1 MPNLAAIKAAIERL
15 AKSIFAPVRIVDVDV
30 REDMFEPEYIH
41 VTVVYDDGPNGE
53 NKDANVDHMI
63 AVSGNAREILAR
75 ALRVQDIRND
85 LATADKVIRD
95 FSPQPLDDQRDFIIH
110 LLFKARS

>member
-1 MPNLAAIKAAIERL
+1 MPNLAAIKAAIERS

-63 AVSGNAREILAR
+63 AVSGNAREILDGLNEKCFPVMYYTPKSE
-75 ALRVQDIRND
+75 AL
-85 LATADKVIRD
+85 
-95 FSPQPLDDQRDFIIH
+95 SE
-110 LLFKARS
+110 